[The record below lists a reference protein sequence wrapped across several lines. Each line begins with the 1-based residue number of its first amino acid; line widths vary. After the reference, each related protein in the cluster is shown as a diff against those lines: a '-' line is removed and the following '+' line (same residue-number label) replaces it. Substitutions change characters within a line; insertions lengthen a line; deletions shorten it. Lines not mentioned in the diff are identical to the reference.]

1 MNSSFKPV
9 ILGLSG
15 PKVSKK
21 EYFLFK
27 KHLPLGYILFTR
39 NIENFSQLKN
49 LITQLRSINLNK
61 KTFIIGTNITEDRDC
76 TTFVNYLSIIDL
88 PTTPGSLPSGSVW
101 RCTADDTLR
110 IVP

>member
-49 LITQLRSINLNK
+49 LITHEAVLILSGKYMGPGTYVEKLVDEDIERIAK
-61 KTFIIGTNITEDRDC
+61 KE
-76 TTFVNYLSIIDL
+76 V
-88 PTTPGSLPSGSVW
+88 V
-101 RCTADDTLR
+101 
-110 IVP
+110 